1 MRVVLDANILIS
13 AIISRK
19 GSPAQILVLWEQE
32 MFDLIISPPVLAE
45 LERVIH
51 YPRIRKRYNLPE
63 EQVDQFIQLISTQA
77 ISVDPSIEITVIEKD
92 LTDNRYLE
100 CAVAGGAS
108 YIITGD
114 SHLLEL
120 KEYKGIII
128 LPPTGFLVLV
138 ESEKKKKL

>member
-128 LPPTGFLVLV
+128 LPPTGFLALV

>member
-77 ISVDPSIEITVIEKD
+77 ISVDPSIEITVIERD

-128 LPPTGFLVLV
+128 LPPAGFLALV